1 MPRRNAFDR
10 LRKDPQ
16 QPISTIPRAQDKKR
30 DNRSWDQAHPVISYF
45 IPVPLHEQA
54 KDIRAVILALSQ
66 KHMTTISS
74 VAIAFISFSLAH
86 VRQGK
91 LRIETRPN
99 VARRKLTL
107 TWEEVEDGQP
117 QEIPQTS
124 KQEKKN
130 KAKNLYLGFRWGRD
144 VDAQIKA
151 LAGESISPGEIV
163 VFLLTYGIN
172 AHKTGRL
179 RLKEETVVV
188 AQKVSATW

>member
-16 QPISTIPRAQDKKR
+16 QPLSTIPRAQEKR
-30 DNRSWDQAHPVISYF
+30 RENRTWDQAHPVITYF
-45 IPVPLHEQA
+45 IPSPLDEQA
-54 KDIRAVILALSQ
+54 KDIRAAILALSQ
-66 KHMTTISS
+66 QHMTTISS

-99 VARRKLTL
+99 IARRKLTL
-107 TWEEVEDGQP
+107 SWEEVEDGWP
-117 QEIPQTS
+117 QQIPQPS
-124 KQEKKN
+124 KPDKKH

-151 LAGESISPGEIV
+151 LAGKSISPGEIV
-163 VFLLTYGIN
+163 VFLLSYAIN
-172 AHKTGRL
+172 AHKKGRL

>member
-16 QPISTIPRAQDKKR
+16 QPIATIPRAQEKR
-30 DNRSWDQAHPVISYF
+30 RENRTWDQAHPVISYF
-45 IPVPLHEQA
+45 IPSPFNEQA

-74 VAIAFISFSLAH
+74 VATAFINFSLAH
-86 VRQGK
+86 IRQGK

-99 VARRKLTL
+99 AARRKLTL
-107 TWEEVEDGQP
+107 TWEEVEDGWP
-117 QEIPQTS
+117 QETPQPS
-124 KQEKKN
+124 KHDKKN
-130 KAKNLYLGFRWGRD
+130 KAKNLYLGYRWGRD

-163 VFLLTYGIN
+163 VFLLTYAIN
-172 AHKTGRL
+172 AHKKGRL

>member
-16 QPISTIPRAQDKKR
+16 QPISTIPRAQEKR
-30 DNRSWDQAHPVISYF
+30 RENRTWDQAHPVITYF
-45 IPVPLHEQA
+45 IPFPLNEQA
-54 KDIRAVILALSQ
+54 KDIRAAILALSQ

-74 VAIAFISFSLAH
+74 VANAFINFSLAH
-86 VRQGK
+86 IRQGK
-91 LRIETRPN
+91 LRIETRPD

-107 TWEEVEDGQP
+107 TWEEVEDGWP
-117 QEIPQTS
+117 QEIPQPLRHDKKS
-124 KQEKKN
+124 KTKH
-130 KAKNLYLGFRWGRD
+130 LYLGFRWGRD

-163 VFLLTYGIN
+163 VFLLSYAIN
-172 AHKTGRL
+172 AHKKGRM